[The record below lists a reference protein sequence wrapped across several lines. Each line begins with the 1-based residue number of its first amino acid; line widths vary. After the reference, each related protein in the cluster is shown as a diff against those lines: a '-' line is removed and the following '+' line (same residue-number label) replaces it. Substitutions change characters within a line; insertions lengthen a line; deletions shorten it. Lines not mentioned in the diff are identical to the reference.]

1 MSQKRQKKQL
11 TTYDNVFSMTD
22 QELREALKTYNQA
35 PGPITDSTR
44 NLYRKKLISLI
55 DDGSGNTSKA
65 SPTGVVPGP
74 PYLANDGDGDDDEDT
89 SDEEFI
95 VREEDLED
103 SDDDEE
109 ESDESESEEDEDED
123 EDEFE
128 EDESAEDEDLDN
140 SVNEFGDEIKLS
152 STTNENL
159 TTSMMASSDSTP
171 NRISRGILILLV
183 SFFVAIFSFYL
194 FSSNNYK
201 LLIPSQP
208 FKNLT
213 KQLVILIG
221 LTYTIGYVAYRI
233 FRSYRLR
240 RHQELQRVSD
250 LVTEALELLQSPDN
264 PNPKGLMPILHI
276 RDTLLIP
283 AERKTRSAIN
293 LWAKAVK
300 FIEEHESRVK
310 VELVN
315 IDGED
320 FRAWKWIGTN
330 KKL

>member
-1 MSQKRQKKQL
+1 MSKKRQL
-11 TTYDNVFSMTD
+11 STLDNVSSLTD
-22 QELREALKTYNQA
+22 HELREALKGYYQA

-44 NLYRKKLISLI
+44 DLYRKKLASLI
-55 DDGSGNTSKA
+55 EEATH
-65 SPTGVVPGP
+65 
-74 PYLANDGDGDDDEDT
+74 LADVGDDDEDT
-89 SDEEFI
+89 SDEEYI
-95 VREEDLED
+95 AQD
-103 SDDDEE
+103 E
-109 ESDESESEEDEDED
+109 ESDDESDEDEEEDEDE

-128 EDESAEDEDLDN
+128 VDDEVEEGEDDS
-140 SVNEFGDEIKLS
+140 DEISNKLVDNIKHS
-152 STTNENL
+152 RTTTDNETL
-159 TTSMMASSDSTP
+159 STSMMAASDVAP

-213 KQLVILIG
+213 KQLLLLVG
-221 LTYTIGYVAYRI
+221 LTYTIGYIAYRI

-240 RHQELQRVSD
+240 RHQEMQRVCG
-250 LVTEALELLQSPDN
+250 LVSEALELLQSPDN

-276 RDTLLIP
+276 RDTLLTP
-283 AERKTRSAIN
+283 AERKAKSAIN

-310 VELVN
+310 VEIVN

-320 FRAWKWIGTN
+320 FRAWKWIGTR
-330 KKL
+330 KL

>member
-22 QELREALKTYNQA
+22 QELREALKTYEQA

-55 DDGSGNTSKA
+55 DDGSGNPSRA
-65 SPTGVVPGP
+65 SPTGASLGP
-74 PYLANDGDGDDDEDT
+74 SHLANAGDGDDDEDT

-103 SDDDEE
+103 SDDDDEE
-109 ESDESESEEDEDED
+109 DSDDSESDEDED

-128 EDESAEDEDLDN
+128 EDELAEDEDLDDN
-140 SVNEFGDEIKLS
+140 VNEFGDEIKLS

-159 TTSMMASSDSTP
+159 TTSMMAGSDSTP

-221 LTYTIGYVAYRI
+221 LTYTIGYIAYRI

-240 RHQELQRVSD
+240 RHQEMQRVSD
-250 LVTEALELLQSPDN
+250 LVSEALELLQSPDN

-276 RDTLLIP
+276 RDTLLTP
-283 AERKTRSAIN
+283 AERKTRSTTN